1 MLKVVEQFPPVK
13 VDTAVAFLVERGVA
27 VLPTVEPIKLAEVE
41 VSFYCSKNGWKVV
54 QCPS

>member
-13 VDTAVAFLVERGVA
+13 VDTADAFLVERGVA
-27 VLPTVEPIKLAEVE
+27 VLPTVEPINLAEVE

-54 QCPS
+54 QFPS